1 MEHGRLTACLRTI
14 PAIATSFTN
23 VKGDLGVRAR
33 LLLRRTARLAV
44 IVPFA
49 ALLHSPSPASAQ
61 VSQGA
66 AEDFAVLGGSAV
78 TCTNSTVEGDAGVD
92 LGGAFTQTNCTISGT
107 VHVGDAVAQQAYDDF
122 LDAYD
127 DLATVPPCDFTNV
140 PLDNTN
146 ASLMPGVYCFD
157 AAVTQTGTTWTLEGS
172 CTDTWIFRIGTLGT
186 GALTGTNF
194 TVVNPGCEVC
204 ADNNVFWWT
213 AEAATL
219 TDSNFL
225 GSILAGT
232 SITAT
237 RGSLNG
243 QALAKAAVTL
253 TGASLCGPP
262 PQPPV
267 RFHGRVT
274 GGGQIPVP
282 DPGSTG
288 RATFAFNARGN
299 EDGTATGHFN
309 YVNHVTGL
317 HVNGPVD
324 NVVVSVTNPDESPKT
339 IRFSGTCGHAP
350 ACSFIVTVEDN
361 GEPGRNDQFGIT
373 VTGGRSE
380 VRSQRVIS
388 RGNIQFHGQ

>member
-14 PAIATSFTN
+14 PPVATSIPRN
-23 VKGDLGVRAR
+23 VKGNLGVRAR

-127 DLATVPPCDFTNV
+127 DLATVPPCDFTNE

-157 AAVTQTGTTWTLEGS
+157 AAVTQTGTTWTLDGS

-194 TVVNPGCEVC
+194 TVVNPGCEAC

-237 RGSLNG
+237 RGSFNG

-253 TGASLCGPP
+253 TGASPLRPP
-262 PQPPV
+262 PATTGPIP
-267 RFHGRVT
+267 RKGDGRR
-274 GGGQIPVP
+274 P
-282 DPGSTG
+282 DPGARPRLQRPGHLRLQCEGKSRTARRPDTST
-288 RATFAFNARGN
+288 TS
-299 EDGTATGHFN
+299 TT
-309 YVNHVTGL
+309 
-317 HVNGPVD
+317 
-324 NVVVSVTNPDESPKT
+324 
-339 IRFSGTCGHAP
+339 
-350 ACSFIVTVEDN
+350 
-361 GEPGRNDQFGIT
+361 
-373 VTGGRSE
+373 
-380 VRSQRVIS
+380 
-388 RGNIQFHGQ
+388 